1 MNDTKL
7 IEKEFNSDLIPGIH
21 IIVEDGT
28 VKLHTPNMALEET
41 NYTQKQICELISLLV
56 EVYDYIDNTKENNT
70 MDLFDEK
77 EDNNIEEIVVMEDLI
92 DPSLEPI
99 DPNEIPYPDLR
110 PEEETWLTEETT
122 VAEEPCGCFNEIAD
136 NATAFL
142 YMKED
147 YSLQRITKDDMHHA
161 LHILKDSIISYLNDI
176 EEDEPEQKQLAA
188 GE

>member
-1 MNDTKL
+1 MNDTKI

-56 EVYDYIDNTKENNT
+56 EVHDYIDNTKENDT

-77 EDNNIEEIVVMEDLI
+77 EDNNIEEIIMED
-92 DPSLEPI
+92 S
-99 DPNEIPYPDLR
+99 
-110 PEEETWLTEETT
+110 TEETT

-147 YSLQRITKDDMHHA
+147 YSLQRITKDDIHHA
-161 LHILKDSIISYLNDI
+161 LHILKDSIISHLNNI
-176 EEDEPEQKQLAA
+176 EEDETDETEQRQLAA

>member
-56 EVYDYIDNTKENNT
+56 EVHDYIDNTKENNT

-77 EDNNIEEIVVMEDLI
+77 EDNNIEEIIMED
-92 DPSLEPI
+92 
-99 DPNEIPYPDLR
+99 
-110 PEEETWLTEETT
+110 LTEETT

-161 LHILKDSIISYLNDI
+161 LHILKDSIISYLNNI
-176 EEDEPEQKQLAA
+176 EEDETDETEQRQLAA